1 MSYKEINMTYSFRPV
16 FAWAAMAASS
26 CAVVALAVSPQM
38 AFYMLFFAV
47 VCWWTWEHEELAF
60 LYFLVLAPLLP
71 MLKFTQT
78 LGTFTL
84 VKDVL
89 ILTLFVKV
97 FAWPLLTQRLPY
109 RRNILFLPIIALA
122 LWTGLALVQADS
134 LALGVLRG
142 RDIALYTLL
151 YFVAL
156 YLPIPKDVLQKRLA
170 WIATSGGILL
180 LAGLYQWFFAPDSA
194 VLRFDPMRNI
204 WIPRMSATFAHPTV
218 FGEYLTMLAAIFG
231 GSVAT
236 AKNARVRLWSL
247 VASVVVLPF
256 VYLTFSRG
264 VWLGYVG
271 TVGTLVLMYGWQKWG
286 ASISI
291 KKVWFWAAGLL
302 VLCLLVLAVAIRFT
316 PIGIFVR
323 SAFDPTY
330 ASNQI
335 RLEFLARLVATTS
348 NWQAMVGH
356 GLGDIAQKAIQNQHS
371 NVTAFDIA
379 SGASR
384 EVQLSKDSTL
394 VDNQYLKTFIEMG
407 LFGILIYL
415 WIYWRVLAHGWKHA
429 NTSIFSYVAAA
440 FVVGFAIQALF
451 VDIWDVFPTNA
462 YVWVVAGLLSGST
475 SKTA

>member
-1 MSYKEINMTYSFRPV
+1 MTYSLRPV
-16 FAWAAMAASS
+16 FAWAAVAGAS

-38 AFYMLFFAV
+38 AFYLLFFAV

-60 LYFLVLAPLLP
+60 LSFLVLAPLLP
-71 MLKFTQT
+71 MLKTTQT

-84 VKDVL
+84 VKDAL
-89 ILTLFVKV
+89 ILTLFGKV
-97 FAWPLLTQRLPY
+97 FLWPLITQRLPY
-109 RRNILFLPIIALA
+109 RRSILLLPIICLA
-122 LWTGLALVQADS
+122 LWGGLALVQADS
-134 LALGVLRG
+134 LTLGVLRG
-142 RDIALYTLL
+142 RDIALYALL

-156 YLPIPKDVLQKRLA
+156 YLPTSKEVWQRRFV
-170 WIATSGGILL
+170 WVATGGGVLL

-194 VLRFDPMRNI
+194 VLRFDPVRNI
-204 WIPRMSATFAHPTV
+204 WIPRMSSTFAHPTV
-218 FGEYLTMLAAIFG
+218 FGEYLTLLTAIFG
-231 GSVAT
+231 ALVAT
-236 AKNARVRLWSL
+236 VRDARVRLWALVGSL
-247 VASVVVLPF
+247 VVLPF

-271 TVGTLVLMYGWQKWG
+271 TIGTLGLMYGWQRWG
-286 ASISI
+286 GTISR
-291 KKVWFWAAGLL
+291 KKLTSWAVGLL
-302 VLCLLVLAVAIRFT
+302 GVCLIVLLLAFRFT

-330 ASNQI
+330 TSNQI

-348 NWQAMVGH
+348 NRQALFGH
-356 GLGDIAQKAIQNQHS
+356 GLGDIAQKVIQNQ
-371 NVTAFDIA
+371 NIDVTAFDIA

-415 WIYWRVLAHGWKHA
+415 WIYWRVFIEGWKQGDA
-429 NTSIFSYVAAA
+429 GVFGYMPAA
-440 FVVGFAIQALF
+440 FVAGFAIQALF

-462 YVWVVAGLLSGST
+462 YFWIMAGLLSGSLT
-475 SKTA
+475 GRG